1 MTEIEIKLC
10 SKFMI
15 DIDNGEESVRT
26 RKDVLSAWHRQCSV
40 LLNKFLNEDPSD
52 VIVADAIRAGNSLI
66 MQLEKAKDV
75 NIIGQYYHKDA
86 EYNDEQAYSPT
97 KIKNLVSM
105 DYYIRVCDIIHCTN
119 GYIYNEYLQNILD
132 FFCLI
137 KSTEASKELSISNM
151 ADENDHHVVSL
162 AEFISWQNTR
172 CL

>member
-10 SKFMI
+10 NKFMI
-15 DIDNGEESVRT
+15 DIDNEEESVRT
-26 RKDVLSAWHRQCSV
+26 GKDVLSTWHRQCSV

-66 MQLEKAKDV
+66 RRLEKAKDI

-86 EYNDEQAYSPT
+86 EYNDEQIYSPT
-97 KIKNLVSM
+97 KIKNLASM
-105 DYYIRVCDIIHCTN
+105 DYYVKVCDIVQCTD
-119 GYIYNEYLQNILD
+119 GYIYNEYLQNVLD
-132 FFCLI
+132 FFGLVR
-137 KSTEASKELSISNM
+137 STEASKELSMSNM

-172 CL
+172 YL